1 VIAAVVFDMDGV
13 IVSSEEVWDEVR
25 EEVARE
31 HGGRWDARTHREMMG
46 MSTPEW
52 SAYMHEVLGVSME
65 PPRIAAEVERRI
77 AQRYRRDLPLLPGAR
92 EAVLALA
99 GRWPLGLASSSTR
112 GLIGVVLELA
122 GLADAFAV
130 TVSSEEVARG
140 KPAPDVYLEALD
152 RLGVAPADAAAVEDS
167 ASGLRAARAAGMRVI
182 AVPNPHYPPDD
193 EALELADLVLPDI
206 GALTPEAVA
215 PPVPG

>member
-1 VIAAVVFDMDGV
+1 MVAAVVFDMDGV
-13 IVSSEEVWDEVR
+13 LVSSEEVWDEVR
-25 EEVARE
+25 EGLARE
-31 HGGRWDARTHREMMG
+31 AGARWGAHTHVDMMG

-52 SAYMHEVLGVSME
+52 SAYMRDVLGVPMD
-65 PPRIAAEVERRI
+65 PREIAAEVERRI
-77 AQRYRRDLPLLPGAR
+77 AARYRRSLPLLPGAR

-112 GLIGVVLELA
+112 GLIAVVLELA
-122 GLADAFAV
+122 GLAEAFAV
-130 TVSSEEVARG
+130 TVSSEEVAHG
-140 KPAPDVYLEALD
+140 KPAPDVYLEALG

-182 AVPNPHYPPDD
+182 AVPNPRYPPDD
-193 EALELADLVLPDI
+193 EALALADLVLPGI

-215 PPVPG
+215 G